1 MVEQQKVNETE
12 KVILEG
18 RRKLS
23 MTGVSAVDG
32 FSEQCLKITAS
43 GNKVIINGENLK
55 ITAFNKNSG
64 NLTAEGIITEFK
76 YNHKKTPLVKRLFK

>member
-1 MVEQQKVNETE
+1 MAEQPKVPETE

-18 RRKLS
+18 RKKLS
-23 MTGVSAVDG
+23 MTGVSTVDG

-55 ITAFNKNSG
+55 ITSFNKNSG
-64 NLTAEGIITEFK
+64 NLTAEGIISEFK
-76 YNHKKTPLVKRLFK
+76 YNHKKQPLVKRLFK